1 LKSRLKEVLVV
12 VAVARIAFQIFVGA
26 ISKRHR
32 GTHWDALKRSL
43 RPDRS
48 CSAAWSAFSI
58 AARMQ
63 PMRDRSVLASRSA

>member
-1 LKSRLKEVLVV
+1 M

-32 GTHWDALKRSL
+32 GARQDVLNPL
-43 RPDRS
+43 VEPDCS

-63 PMRDRSVLASRSA
+63 PTRDRSVSASRSRLKNLDPPGDA